1 MASIDFLIT
10 GRGTAGVIQGE
21 SRCDEGD
28 ADGVNAYID
37 PTLVGDAEV
46 QVECQSEEQTP
57 GRGSSLAT
65 CERGVVE
72 SRPRVVD
79 EQAFDPI
86 TEFTVFTDHFA
97 TKSNQASA
105 GDDEDG
111 VSEHLKMKTKGS
123 LLSLLI
129 RWQKLQQLIFCKCFT
144 GLNHIQLSFLGLF
157 WCMALGREWKD
168 LSPRLLKDVLKEESF
183 QLQME
188 DS

>member
-1 MASIDFLIT
+1 MAWALARLFGCIVWPKRPQALGAMASIDFLIT

-65 CERGVVE
+65 CERGVVQ

-97 TKSNQASA
+97 AKSNQASA
-105 GDDEDG
+105 GDNEDG
-111 VSEHLKMKTKGS
+111 VAEQLKVKTFY
-123 LLSLLI
+123 
-129 RWQKLQQLIFCKCFT
+129 RWTEGGI
-144 GLNHIQLSFLGLF
+144 
-157 WCMALGREWKD
+157 GR
-168 LSPRLLKDVLKEESF
+168 LKREKSAP
-183 QLQME
+183 
-188 DS
+188 

>member
-1 MASIDFLIT
+1 MAWTPARLFGCIVWPKRPQSLGAMASIDFLIT

-37 PTLVGDAEV
+37 PTLVGDAEA

-111 VSEHLKMKTKGS
+111 VSEHLKMKTIILWNVEGAIGRLK
-123 LLSLLI
+123 
-129 RWQKLQQLIFCKCFT
+129 RQK
-144 GLNHIQLSFLGLF
+144 S
-157 WCMALGREWKD
+157 A
-168 LSPRLLKDVLKEESF
+168 P
-183 QLQME
+183 
-188 DS
+188 